1 MVRIVAESIE
11 RRSVDSLI
19 PYAKNSRTHSEEQVA
34 QLASAMREFGFT
46 NPVFIDEKNG
56 IIAGHGRVKAAALLG
71 MSSVPC
77 ITVTGLTDA
86 QRRAYVIADNKLAL
100 NAGWDDDMLRAEIE
114 EVVSLGI
121 TTDLLGF
128 STDEIDDLM
137 DADGDDKTDRRDEK
151 EKTLAEGINYQVI
164 VQCPNETEQAQ
175 LLTRLEKEGYKCRA
189 LMF

>member
-46 NPVFIDEKNG
+46 NPVLIDERG
-56 IIAGHGRVKAAALLG
+56 GVITGHGRIMAARA
-71 MSSVPC
+71 V
-77 ITVTGLTDA
+77 GLTEVPTITLAGLSEA

-137 DADGDDKTDRRDEK
+137 GADGDDKTDRRAEK

-164 VQCPNETEQAQ
+164 VQCPDETEQAQ

>member
-1 MVRIVAESIE
+1 MVRIVAETIE
-11 RRSVDSLI
+11 RRSVDSLV
-19 PYAKNSRTHSEEQVA
+19 PYARNSRTHSEEQVA
-34 QLASAMREFGFT
+34 QLAAAMREFGFT
-46 NPVFIDEKNG
+46 NPVLIDERGG

-71 MSSVPC
+71 MNHVPC

-128 STDEIDDLM
+128 SADEIDDLLG
-137 DADGDDKTDRRDEK
+137 DDGDDEADRREEK